1 MTSFRH
7 AATSHVGVIRT
18 GNEDSG
24 YADARMLVVA
34 DGMGGHAAGELASA
48 AVVAAVCADVS
59 DRPTSVADFER
70 WVRNKLDSA
79 HSRIGDL
86 VAEQPDRRGMGTT
99 FTMLGSLENSLVIAH
114 VGDSRAYRLREGKLT
129 QLTKDHTYVQ
139 ALVDSGKLDP
149 AQAMLHPRRNLLL
162 RTIDGIHELELDVL
176 TNDLRIGDR
185 YLVCSD
191 GLNTVLTDSSILE
204 ILGQGDPTYAA
215 ATLIDYTLAAGA
227 PDNVSV
233 IVADVTDADEQQ
245 DAVLIGAAR
254 AQGLA
259 NATFEIGD
267 AASWPFEDGS
277 FDLVFSRFGVMFFG
291 DPVGTFSNVHRALKP
306 TGRLA
311 FACWRGPED
320 HLWAGVPEEAA
331 GEAYLLDIASNRA
344 VSLANCAECLLRRK
358 EFLGERKLI
367 RERLMGV
374 AGSNREA
381 RVQVVGFL
389 KRSEIL
395 LDLPVRVS
403 RRGEYRLE
411 GVDVELTDPFDGA

>member
-254 AQGLA
+254 AA
-259 NATFEIGD
+259 EVR
-267 AASWPFEDGS
+267 EDLGS
-277 FDLVFSRFGVMFFG
+277 MPLPVDGPRPHTGFDVVKG
-291 DPVGTFSNVHRALKP
+291 GTRWFI
-306 TGRLA
+306 
-311 FACWRGPED
+311 
-320 HLWAGVPEEAA
+320 AGVAVGVALLMLFVRWTANQYFVTALDGKVAVYQGVPQSLGPLSLSRLERLTNIDTADLPQFDRHLVESGISASSLEAA
-331 GEAYLLDIASNRA
+331 NTI
-344 VSLANCAECLLRRK
+344 VLRI
-358 EFLGERKLI
+358 ESQ
-367 RERLMGV
+367 
-374 AGSNREA
+374 AA
-381 RVQVVGFL
+381 TCRVHPSTPGC
-389 KRSEIL
+389 
-395 LDLPVRVS
+395 P
-403 RRGEYRLE
+403 
-411 GVDVELTDPFDGA
+411 